1 MRKGKNKIKIMKID
15 LFFLPPLP
23 SQDRGAVAT
32 PPPPPKFFHRQKF
45 KKKIFTDTWV
55 SGQRVD
61 KSQRKSINGVRE
73 NPNGGGLQQ
82 LPLLRE
88 RVSPVCKA
96 FVCYSQVPNKQGG
109 SK

>member
-1 MRKGKNKIKIMKID
+1 M
-15 LFFLPPLP
+15 
-23 SQDRGAVAT
+23 
-32 PPPPPKFFHRQKF
+32 
-45 KKKIFTDTWV
+45 
-55 SGQRVD
+55 D

-109 SK
+109 QNKWGGGKFQKVLINGGGGNFAKSLINIYSTFRVQKHANNRQ